1 LDNQAKVAAAAVDS
15 VLDMQIQD
23 QILTVTV
30 VVSVYTE

>member
-1 LDNQAKVAAAAVDS
+1 LDNQAKVAVAPVAS

-30 VVSVYTE
+30 AVLVYTE